1 MLPFFRKLFIYIALI
16 FIPFWIIGFLF
27 FSLYVLNL
35 KPATALDK
43 IDGLAVLTG
52 SNERIPEGLSLFR
65 KAKNKP
71 LLISGMNP
79 KVKESFILT
88 KVEKEAI
95 PYITLGWTAFNTRGN
110 AKEIKTWA
118 EKNALKKVLLITSF
132 YHIPRSLLEASF
144 LLKNKVEFFIHPVF
158 PKGFHQNIHWIY
170 TKNAWFIFLE
180 YNKFV
185 FVLGRN
191 ALFSLF
197 EKGV

>member
-79 KVKESFILT
+79 KVKESLMLT

-95 PYITLGWTAFNTRGN
+95 PYITLG
-110 AKEIKTWA
+110 
-118 EKNALKKVLLITSF
+118 
-132 YHIPRSLLEASF
+132 
-144 LLKNKVEFFIHPVF
+144 
-158 PKGFHQNIHWIY
+158 
-170 TKNAWFIFLE
+170 
-180 YNKFV
+180 
-185 FVLGRN
+185 
-191 ALFSLF
+191 
-197 EKGV
+197 